1 VSFEPEL
8 RRGWVGE
15 ELAAEFPQLALL
27 HTTLAAR
34 PRRTPVEVRERL
46 RAMSDRFTGSRAVQV
61 RRQPVPWAYRV
72 FFRQIGIDPDARRT
86 PAEAAAVERM
96 LAGTFASR
104 NLVDDALTI
113 AVVETGVPVVAFD
126 ADRLDGEPGL
136 RLAVAGE
143 RLGGEGR
150 DLRGGEIVLAD
161 ERRPLAILFG
171 EISERRG
178 VGPDTERMLLVAI
191 RVKGVPDVSVEEA
204 LWTAS
209 ETLRSTS

>member
-1 VSFEPEL
+1 MSFEPEL